1 MMAGT
6 QATATLLRT
15 VPFLKGLSGA
25 DYAALARR
33 SRERAFKAGTT
44 IFREG
49 SQGTTLWIIKDGD
62 VDIVKGQGRDE
73 VTLVTRRAGE
83 YFGEMGI
90 IEGAKRSATTRARS
104 DVTLIEVPGD
114 VVMKTLLKHSSLLL
128 ETARQLSSNLR
139 RADTTMI
146 QRLKKKNAELRR
158 AYKALQEAQD
168 EIVEKKRL
176 ERELELARELQ
187 DSLLPRELP
196 HLPSLQFAG
205 RSRPAEA
212 VGGDFYDVI
221 PIRSNLFGL
230 LVASVAGQGLFAA
243 IFMALTRALVVSEG
257 QRQEHPHVVASNVHR
272 LLLQLAKPTMPVS
285 MFYGVI
291 DVHERALTYVNAGH
305 ASPLVRSADGSVA
318 ALAGAGTQLAA
329 SLRVQVD
336 ERSTTLQAGQTL
348 VLYTAGLTGAENS
361 AGESFGVNRLKAELA
376 GEVTSASALVDKVL
390 AAVDAHRSGA
400 TQRYDQAILVARL
413 KDGA

>member
-1 MMAGT
+1 MADT
-6 QATATLLRT
+6 KATATLLRT
-15 VPFLKGLSGA
+15 VPFLGGLSGA

-33 SRERAFKAGTT
+33 SRERAFKAGKT

-49 SQGTTLWIIKDGD
+49 SQGTTLWIIKDGE
-62 VDIVKGQGRDE
+62 VDIVKGRGRDE

-83 YFGEMGI
+83 FFGEMGI

-114 VVMKTLLKHSSLLL
+114 TVMKTLLKHPPVLL
-128 ETARQLSSNLR
+128 ETTRQLSSNLR
-139 RADTTMI
+139 QADTTMI
-146 QRLKKKNAELRR
+146 QGLKKKNAELRR

-196 HLPSLQFAG
+196 HLPGLQFAG

-230 LVASVAGQGLFAA
+230 LIASVAGQGLFAA
-243 IFMALTRALVVSEG
+243 IFMALTRALIVSEG

-285 MFYGVI
+285 MFYGLI
-291 DVHERALTYVNAGH
+291 DVREGAVTYVNAGH
-305 ASPLVRSADGSVA
+305 AAPLVRNADGSVA

-336 ERSTTLQAGQTL
+336 ERATTVQAGQTL
-348 VLYTAGLTGAENS
+348 VLHTEGLTRTENP
-361 AGESFGVNRLKAELA
+361 AGESFGAARLKAVL
-376 GEVTSASALVDKVL
+376 GDQMTSAEDLVDRL
-390 AAVDAHRSGA
+390 FAAVDAHRA
-400 TQRYDQAILVARL
+400 EAAQRRDQALLVVHAS
-413 KDGA
+413 G